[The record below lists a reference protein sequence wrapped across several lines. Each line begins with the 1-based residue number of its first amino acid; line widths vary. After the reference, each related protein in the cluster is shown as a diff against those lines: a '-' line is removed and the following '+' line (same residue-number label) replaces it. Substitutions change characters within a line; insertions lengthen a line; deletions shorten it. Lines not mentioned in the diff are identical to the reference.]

1 MIISFLADDRMRKQ
15 KQTKK
20 ATRSHLVHF
29 CRGTERW
36 RVRNITIYKTSISYY
51 IRMRKRVHDNAA
63 IKSDLKL
70 IRYFIKKFLSNITH
84 NLKYNNKY
92 LKNKIKISK

>member
-1 MIISFLADDRMRKQ
+1 
-15 KQTKK
+15 
-20 ATRSHLVHF
+20 
-29 CRGTERW
+29 
-36 RVRNITIYKTSISYY
+36 
-51 IRMRKRVHDNAA
+51 MRKRVHDNAA